1 MYESNSASNSSSVGF
16 FRHQVLL
23 RLGRSINVRV
33 QIALPLAGRSSVKDD
48 GRRVAFWALI
58 KMGYVSEGR
67 SSFKIGSRASGLVF
81 FPYHSRN
88 GWRKN
93 PAPLIPDRTVDG
105 VARRL
110 SPTVG
115 RIRLGRSY
123 PSHGD
128 QSGLDGDSDLVE
140 SLVETRGISRN
151 RSPSERM
158 EREPLA
164 TTNRHGNVSGLNGMG
179 MGMINTLVDLK
190 K

>member
-1 MYESNSASNSSSVGF
+1 MV
-16 FRHQVLL
+16 
-23 RLGRSINVRV
+23 
-33 QIALPLAGRSSVKDD
+33 D
-48 GRRVAFWALI
+48 GERKSKWLSVAFWALI

-88 GWRKN
+88 GWRKS
-93 PAPLIPDRTVDG
+93 PAPLVPDRTADG
-105 VARRL
+105 

-115 RIRLGRSY
+115 RIRILACAGVFFVLESSKLENPSLSERYEPGFWWTKHLRRSY
-123 PSHGD
+123 PSHFD

-158 EREPLA
+158 EREQLA
-164 TTNRHGNVSGLNGMG
+164 TTNRHGNEYPGNIGHSGNN
-179 MGMINTLVDLK
+179 NTIMLVLLK
-190 K
+190 QAK

>member
-1 MYESNSASNSSSVGF
+1 MK
-16 FRHQVLL
+16 
-23 RLGRSINVRV
+23 
-33 QIALPLAGRSSVKDD
+33 LAEIDSQMAHFKIQYNTIFIS
-48 GRRVAFWALI
+48 VAFWALI

-67 SSFKIGSRASGLVF
+67 SSFKIGSRASGLIF

-88 GWRKN
+88 GWRKS
-93 PAPLIPDRTVDG
+93 PAPWVPDRTVDG

-110 SPTVG
+110 NPIVG
-115 RIRLGRSY
+115 RKQSLACAGVFCVLERSY

-151 RSPSERM
+151 CSPSERM

-164 TTNRHGNVSGLNGMG
+164 TTNRHGNDIS
-179 MGMINTLVDLK
+179 K
-190 K
+190 